1 MPNFAYL
8 TIHFVYHAALAIWI
22 GGAVALGALV
32 APKLFRT
39 LPRLEAG
46 ALFGRILRTFA
57 RVRLVAIVLA
67 IAAAAVQHFVWET
80 HAITPWIALR
90 WAALAFMAFEVLY
103 EIGWLEKAMEARRV
117 HLSADVAEDHP
128 HRRAFNA
135 LHKRA
140 EALMKAATLAAA
152 VAAFVS

>member
-1 MPNFAYL
+1 VPNVGYL
-8 TIHFVYHAALAIWI
+8 TVHFVYHLALAIWI
-22 GGAVALGALV
+22 GGTIVLGALV
-32 APKLFRT
+32 APALFRT
-39 LPRLEAG
+39 LPRLDAG
-46 ALFGRILRTFA
+46 ALFGKILRTFA

-67 IAAAAVQHFVWET
+67 IAAAAVQHFAWET
-80 HAITPWIALR
+80 HASTPWIAVR
-90 WAALAFMAFEVLY
+90 WAALGFLAFQVLY

-117 HLSADVAEDHP
+117 HLSAAVTEDHP
-128 HRRAFNA
+128 ERRAFNA

>member
-8 TIHFVYHAALAIWI
+8 TVHFVYHASLAIWI
-22 GGAVALGALV
+22 GGTIVLGALV
-32 APKLFRT
+32 APKLFRA
-39 LPRLEAG
+39 LARLEAG
-46 ALFGRILRTFA
+46 DVFGSILRTFA
-57 RVRLVAIVLA
+57 RVRLVALVLA
-67 IAAAAVQHFVWET
+67 IAAAAVQHFLWET
-80 HAITPWIALR
+80 HASTPWIAVR
-90 WAALAFMAFEVLY
+90 WAALGFMAFQVLY

-117 HLSADVAEDHP
+117 HLTSGVAEDHP
-128 HRRAFNA
+128 QRRAFNA

>member
-1 MPNFAYL
+1 VPNFAYL
-8 TIHFVYHAALAIWI
+8 AVHFVYHVALAIWL
-22 GGAVALGALV
+22 GGAVAIGALV

-39 LPRLEAG
+39 LPRLDAG

-67 IAAAAVQHFVWET
+67 IGAAIVQHFAWET
-80 HAITPWIALR
+80 HATTLWIGVR

-117 HLSADVAEDHP
+117 HLTADVAEDHP
-128 HRRAFNA
+128 DRRAFNA

-140 EALMKAATLAAA
+140 EALLKAATLAAA